1 MMSLKQ
7 LRYFDAVARTRHFGV
22 AAEQCGVTQPA
33 LSMQIQ
39 DLERSL
45 GVQLLERD
53 RKGVTLTAGGREIAE
68 RAARVLADVRD
79 IADCARRQDGTLSGA
94 LRFGV
99 IPSVAPY
106 VLPPLLPRIRAEYPD
121 LDLHLR
127 ETQTQTLVR
136 ELLDGQLDLL
146 LLALPV
152 EHAGIETMPLIDDKF
167 LLALPRS
174 GRKPPNVRA
183 TPELLQQG
191 RLLLLEEGH
200 CLRDQALAVCSLRQV
215 DHIDTFGASS
225 LSTLV
230 QMVANGLGMTL
241 LPELSLDVESRH
253 GGIRLMRF
261 VEPEPARVVGLAWR
275 ASSPRKPDFAALGGL
290 IAAATK
296 RRRAIKLG

>member
-7 LRYFDAVARTRHFGV
+7 LRYFDAVARTGHFGA
-22 AAEQCGVTQPA
+22 AAERCGVTQPA

-39 DLERSL
+39 DLEKSL
-45 GVQLLERD
+45 GVQLLERG

-79 IADCARRQDGTLSGA
+79 IADCAHRQGGTLSGA

-106 VLPPLLPRIRAEYPD
+106 VLPPLLPRIRAQYPD

-127 ETQTQTLVR
+127 ETQTQTLIR

-174 GRKPPNVRA
+174 GRKPASVRA

-261 VEPEPARVVGLAWR
+261 VEPEPSRVVGLAWR
-275 ASSPRKPDFAALGGL
+275 ASSPRKPDFAVLGSL